1 MLSPRMPAQQ
11 LEQLEAAQQ
20 PKSIEQQQIEITA
33 DALTIHIRCDQLR
46 LQNYLLCLA
55 MQQASIRYH
64 LAPYTY

>member
-1 MLSPRMPAQQ
+1 MLSPRMPAQ
-11 LEQLEAAQQ
+11 QLEAAQQ

-33 DALTIHIRCDQLR
+33 DALAIHIRCDQLR
-46 LQNYLLCLA
+46 LQTYLLCLA